1 MAHSTGPFEAV
12 PASSRSTAVT
22 GNFYAVLSILIWAAG
37 FPAAD
42 SLLEVMNPL
51 ALITFRFLMA
61 SAFLLP
67 LWWVVDGRSVLLAP
81 WRWGLTFGGIS
92 FGFGAFLLLV
102 AQDLTDAVTVA
113 IISAAAP
120 LFASVLELVTGSRR
134 MRPSLLVGLA
144 AAIIGGIV
152 AIGGQ
157 FNLEIGLGALAGGA
171 SCILFVIGSHLSVQ
185 AMPQTSAIGR
195 ATLPLVGGTVV
206 MTLLLGVSE
215 LAGWSVLPERMLTTS
230 ELNMLAIYAVGA
242 MAISQIFF
250 IASVGKI
257 GVALTSFHIN
267 TAPFYV
273 MLIAAA
279 LGSGWSWPQAIGGA
293 IVVSGALLI
302 QMRP

>member
-67 LWWVVDGRSVLLAP
+67 LWWAVDGRSVLLAP

-152 AIGGQ
+152 AIGGH
-157 FNLEIGLGALAGGA
+157 FSLDIGLGALAGGA

-185 AMPQTSAIGR
+185 AMPKTSAIGR

-230 ELNMLAIYAVGA
+230 ELNMLAVYAVGA